1 MSAPGKLVRSS
12 RWKSGPSKGQRPL
25 GSECCVV
32 TGDGGCEAYIAIA
45 WGVGLSHERS
55 DIAGA
60 ESFYSL
66 EGNMCGTAMRG
77 ADALPGSKATSRAKG
92 LHRNLGDLGSDRSGV
107 AVAGP
112 HREGEEP
119 KPMMNGPEK
128 SDPAIVAMKP
138 ANKAEGPPAARPAE
152 EKHAAESG
160 ERRAGTKGNADQQST
175 YRTQSRT
182 RRTQSR
188 ASVSQALERIRQVAS
203 DRPAVTDLRW
213 EPYAGKP
220 HVRICAGGVR

>member
-1 MSAPGKLVRSS
+1 MLFRSD
-12 RWKSGPSKGQRPL
+12 RG
-25 GSECCVV
+25 
-32 TGDGGCEAYIAIA
+32 EAYTTIV
-45 WGVGLSHERS
+45 WGVGLSHEMGLSQGRRPSLMVERNRS
-55 DIAGA
+55 RAV
-60 ESFYSL
+60 
-66 EGNMCGTAMRG
+66 MRGTA
-77 ADALPGSKATSRAKG
+77 ALPGSEATSRAKG
-92 LHRNLGDLGSDRSGV
+92 PRRNLGDLGSDRSGV